1 MTGNEN
7 TNFTLTASQRRLKA
21 IVIVLGVLIVLAF
34 GALVVGFLV
43 KLGQGKAAVNAL
55 AAPASTPFQ
64 SSVALAP
71 RQSVVSTE
79 LKNNRL
85 LVHLKGPNGED
96 VVIVD
101 AATGRELGR
110 VHLTPQP

>member
-7 TNFTLTASQRRLKA
+7 TNFALTASQRRLKA

-34 GALVVGFLV
+34 GALVVGFLI
-43 KLGQGKAAVNAL
+43 KLGHGKAAVT
-55 AAPASTPFQ
+55 PASTPFQ

-71 RQSVVSTE
+71 GQSVASTE
-79 LKNNRL
+79 LKDNRL
-85 LVHLKGPNGED
+85 LVRLKGPQGEE

-110 VHLTPQP
+110 VHLKLQP